1 MLLHEEESHLE
12 CRRKAERESHF
23 VTGLER
29 ARVGPDDKSEKMKR
43 QGPKFG
49 QQVIFVCVY
58 IKHTQTQP
66 VATIATPL
74 MRWSEPL
81 SVNANT
87 SHA

>member
-1 MLLHEEESHLE
+1 
-12 CRRKAERESHF
+12 
-23 VTGLER
+23 
-29 ARVGPDDKSEKMKR
+29 MKR